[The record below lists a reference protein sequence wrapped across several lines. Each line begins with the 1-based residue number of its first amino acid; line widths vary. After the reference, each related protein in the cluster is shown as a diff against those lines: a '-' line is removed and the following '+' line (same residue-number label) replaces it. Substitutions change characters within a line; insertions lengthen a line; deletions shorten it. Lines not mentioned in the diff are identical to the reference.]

1 VRLVARALHR
11 RLDVVGRTNATR
23 RALEL
28 GADLIRRVHSLALG
42 FFAAVAGFDSTAGL
56 AEAAPP
62 SRPEPEA
69 LSRPVEDSGLPA
81 GESAAPALA
90 EESLAE
96 ESLAEESLAE
106 GGAVWDF
113 LPSLP

>member
-1 VRLVARALHR
+1 
-11 RLDVVGRTNATR
+11 
-23 RALEL
+23 
-28 GADLIRRVHSLALG
+28 LG

-69 LSRPVEDSGLPA
+69 LSPPVEDSGLPA

-106 GGAVWDF
+106 ESLAEGGAVRDF